1 MVLSEW
7 RARITFKCVNER
19 EIVSRLEFV
28 GEAEK
33 IAREAGALLRG
44 FYEKGV
50 ATEY

>member
-1 MVLSEW
+1 MSK
-7 RARITFKCVNER
+7 F
-19 EIVSRLEFV
+19 EFI

-50 ATEY
+50 RAEYKGEVDLVTDEVFWKEQAM